1 MPHVRRD
8 EGFTLVELLVVVAI
22 LSVLA
27 AIAGTR
33 MMRAKMSAGEASAV
47 ASLRVIN
54 SGQASY
60 SSSCAGGGYA
70 IDLADLALPPSG
82 SAEGFVS
89 PDLSSN
95 GVHKSSYVL
104 SIAPSGAAGT
114 VDVTIATCNSSGG
127 VPVTAYHAS
136 ADPVGINNGARY
148 FATDKRGTIYQDQ
161 SAALAN
167 PIPDSA
173 TVFR

>member
-1 MPHVRRD
+1 MPHLRRHD
-8 EGFTLVELLVVVAI
+8 GFTLVELLVVVAI

-33 MMRAKMSAGEASAV
+33 MMRAKLSATEASAV

-60 SSSCAGGGYA
+60 SASCAGGGYA
-70 IDLADLALPPSG
+70 VDLADLALPPSG
-82 SAEGFVS
+82 SAEAFVS
-89 PDLSSN
+89 PDLNSN
-95 GVHKSSYVL
+95 GVRKSGYVL
-104 SIAPSGAAGT
+104 SLARSGAVGT
-114 VDVTIATCNSSGG
+114 SDVVIATCNSSGA

-136 ADPVGINNGARY
+136 ADPMGANNGARF

-167 PIPDSA
+167 PIPDVA